1 MADKINDADNG
12 QAPGNG
18 EKNDTNEGTTPD
30 LFEGIPDD
38 HPVRKTVEEL
48 RRENA
53 SKRTSANSVAQENEQ
68 LKQKLASAKTEDD
81 VKAAVTAWEARY
93 EEAQVELLKERVAR
107 THGVP
112 DAFLEFLTAKDE
124 ETLIKQAEKLKAV
137 GTPAPPA
144 TPPVGGRNPR
154 SEPLDPQSAAEKI
167 RQSRGRGRR
176 R

>member
-1 MADKINDADNG
+1 MADKINDANDG
-12 QAPGNG
+12 QAPNDG
-18 EKNDTNEGTTPD
+18 EGNDTNEGSTPD
-30 LFEGIPDD
+30 LFEGIPED
-38 HPVRKTVEEL
+38 HPVRKTVEDL

-53 SKRTSANSVAQENEQ
+53 AKRTSTQSVKQENEQ
-68 LKQKLASAKTEDD
+68 LKQKLAEAKTEEDI
-81 VKAAVTAWEARY
+81 KAAVTAWEARY
-93 EEAQVELLKERVAR
+93 EETQVELLKERVAR

-124 ETLIKQAEKLKAV
+124 ETLTKQAEKLKAV

-167 RQSRGRGRR
+167 RKSRGRGRR